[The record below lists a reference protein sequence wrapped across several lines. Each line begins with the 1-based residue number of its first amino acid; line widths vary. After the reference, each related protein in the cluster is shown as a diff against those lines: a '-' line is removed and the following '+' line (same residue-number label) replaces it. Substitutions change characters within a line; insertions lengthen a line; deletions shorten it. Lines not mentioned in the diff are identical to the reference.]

1 MHLPPCRPALL
12 PPGRRSAL
20 LPPCRPALLPAP
32 QLCYCQ
38 PRTRSPT
45 PELLHA
51 PHPQPHTRATAC
63 PSPPHPSPPPLP
75 PGDPHRGQHQ
85 PSLIPCWP
93 VPDGLTPT
101 GGCLG
106 GGGCYLGGGGSSY
119 LCSTACVCVRV
130 QVVEEV
136 VQRCVDPFFPPA
148 SQDMLPNPL
157 TGFQLLQPHS
167 FADTAKRRAAGAGLG
182 VGVGVGGAPRQ
193 GGTHFRL

>member
-106 GGGCYLGGGGSSY
+106 GGAATWEGGGAATSAVP
-119 LCSTACVCVRV
+119 LVCVCVCRWWRRWCSV
-130 QVVEEV
+130 AST
-136 VQRCVDPFFPPA
+136 RSSHPPA
-148 SQDMLPNPL
+148 KTCCQTLSQASSCYSHTALLTLPS
-157 TGFQLLQPHS
+157 GELQ
-167 FADTAKRRAAGAGLG
+167 GQGWGLG
-182 VGVGVGGAPRQ
+182 
-193 GGTHFRL
+193 